1 MARSLQEQLLKA
13 GLATES
19 SLQKAREK
27 KESSSQD
34 HAKNKSSKLKK
45 THKNNAKNETINRE
59 SDSRNTKKPS
69 RKPRHAQSR
78 TKDQTQQT
86 PKAIKKPNAAKS
98 NEPSLANMYRQ
109 RAEFERKEQEA
120 EEARKREQARL
131 KKQNRKK
138 LRELVLKHLKNDDNA
153 NLRYNFVVGSNV
165 KYVFVTEEQ
174 QNQLSTGELAITFID
189 GKRCLI
195 PADLHD
201 QIKALEPTKIVVIA
215 DPNDTQNNDDIPIDL
230 EQPSLAEKETLANKE
245 KITKEDT
252 KNNANDKSS
261 DKNINKSN
269 DEIK

>member
-13 GLATES
+13 GLAIES
-19 SLQKAREK
+19 SLENA
-27 KESSSQD
+27 QD
-34 HAKNKSSKLKK
+34 NAKNKSAKQKQPP
-45 THKNNAKNETINRE
+45 KNNAK
-59 SDSRNTKKPS
+59 SDPKNTAKSS

-78 TKDQTQQT
+78 TKEQPQQA
-86 PKAIKKPNAAKS
+86 PKAIKKPKAAKS

-138 LRELVLKHLKNDDNA
+138 LRELVLKHLKNDENA

-174 QNQLSTGELAITFID
+174 QNQLAAGELAITFID

-195 PADLHD
+195 PTDLHD
-201 QIKALEPTKIVVIA
+201 QIKALEPTKIIVIA
-215 DPNDTQNNDDIPIDL
+215 DPNDAQNNDDIPIDL
-230 EQPSLAEKETLANKE
+230 EQPSLAEKETLAK
-245 KITKEDT
+245 TKKVKQDDT
-252 KNNANDKSS
+252 KNKINDQSNDKGINKNTNKNEQN
-261 DKNINKSN
+261 DKNN